1 MNLPPSTAHASRG
14 DALQDSSRLIV
25 VSLCAAWCETCGR
38 FHESLQRIAQARPD
52 VAFVWVDIE
61 DDADVAG
68 DVEVETFPT
77 LAIYR
82 GFETLHFGVSLAHE
96 AAVARLVDALA
107 DRGSPLVDPPTE
119 IRALRERLARR

>member
-1 MNLPPSTAHASRG
+1 M
-14 DALQDSSRLIV
+14 QDSSRLIV

-82 GFETLHFGVSLAHE
+82 GFETLHFGVSLPHE
-96 AAVARLVDALA
+96 AAVARLIDALA
-107 DRGSPLVDPPTE
+107 DRGSPFVDPPTE